1 MRKRDVRE
9 SKMSYSKK
17 GTYGGSAKN
26 SKDKRFR
33 DPQRN
38 KELCSEGDRS
48 SRMGQGIMV
57 LLHF

>member
-1 MRKRDVRE
+1 
-9 SKMSYSKK
+9 MSYSKK
-17 GTYGGSAKN
+17 GTYGGNAKN
-26 SKDKRFR
+26 SKDERFR